1 VKFYATPNAVLQA
14 QLKVWD
20 DIVARKE
27 KENPMFRKV
36 NDSMRTFAERT
47 TRWQSDT
54 NVDYRMAA
62 AYYFGKKT

>member
-1 VKFYATPNAVLQA
+1 
-14 QLKVWD
+14 
-20 DIVARKE
+20 
-27 KENPMFRKV
+27 
-36 NDSMRTFAERT
+36 MRTFAERT